1 MQKEQKEYALEYAGF
16 WIRLGAGF
24 IDLII
29 LALIAGLLSCFH
41 ANLFLSLLLTF
52 VVLITYYVGFLTWR
66 GQTPGKMI
74 VGIKVIRTDKNP
86 LTLRDSVVR
95 YCGYLVSLF
104 SFCAGFIIIA
114 FDKKK
119 QGFHDKIADTYVVK
133 LPVRQVIL
141 TPEPYARRGA
151 SFV

>member
-1 MQKEQKEYALEYAGF
+1 MQKEQREYALEYAGF
-16 WIRLGAGF
+16 WIRLGAGA
-24 IDLII
+24 IDLMIIGSMAGI
-29 LALIAGLLSCFH
+29 LACIVATPFIW
-41 ANLFLSLLLTF
+41 LLLAW
-52 VVLITYYVGFLTWR
+52 VISIAYYVGFLTWR

-95 YCGYLVSLF
+95 YCGYLLSLF

-114 FDKKK
+114 FDRKK
-119 QGFHDKIADTYVVK
+119 QGFHDKVADTYVVK
-133 LPVRQVIL
+133 LPVRQVVL

-151 SFV
+151 SLV